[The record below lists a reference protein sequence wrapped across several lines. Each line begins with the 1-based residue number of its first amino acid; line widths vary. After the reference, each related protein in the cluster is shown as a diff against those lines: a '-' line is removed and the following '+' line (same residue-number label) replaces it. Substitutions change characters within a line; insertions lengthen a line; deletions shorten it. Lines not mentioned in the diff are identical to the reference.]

1 MENNETIME
10 NNEII
15 MENNEI
21 INDEVI
27 EATKDLAIIYTQTA
41 VKMMK
46 LYAPSVALGV
56 LSVYSK

>member
-1 MENNETIME
+1 ME

-27 EATKDLAIIYTQTA
+27 EATKNLAIIYTQTA
-41 VKMMK
+41 VKMVK